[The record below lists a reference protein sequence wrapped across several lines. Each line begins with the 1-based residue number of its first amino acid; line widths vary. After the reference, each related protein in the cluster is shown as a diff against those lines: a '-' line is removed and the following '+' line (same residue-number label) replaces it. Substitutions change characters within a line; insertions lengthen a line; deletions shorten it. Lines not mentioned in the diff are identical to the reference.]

1 MTTITITLH
10 LGTNKQLI
18 MSTVHFP
25 NGVSILSLQYTMFRF
40 GSGERE
46 SSHILKYFQVQKVIE
61 NLTTKT
67 IEETVKEL
75 IMENSFLKNEQ
86 LH

>member
-25 NGVSILSLQYTMFRF
+25 NGVSILSLQYTLVA
-40 GSGERE
+40 ERK
-46 SSHILKYFQVQKVIE
+46 SSHIPKYFQVQKVIE